1 MIEFPRPVVRLIR
14 TLNEAGYEA
23 YAVGGCVRD
32 ALLGRQPNDWDLTT
46 SALPEQI
53 KACFANRRVIET
65 GIKHGTVTVLD
76 GGVPYEIT
84 TYRLDG
90 AYSDHRRPDSVEFVS
105 DLKEDLRRRDFTVN
119 AMACHPETGV
129 VDLFGGQDDLRA
141 GVIRCVGEPEHR
153 FTEDAL
159 RILRALRFASTYDF
173 AIAPATGRA
182 ALKLAPTLK
191 NVSPERIFV
200 ELKKLLCGKGARRV
214 LAEYSDILFT
224 IFPALAPMRGCAQN
238 NPHHAY
244 DVWTHTLIAL
254 ENAPA
259 DPVYRLTMLF
269 HDSGK
274 PAAHTVG
281 EDGYDHFKGHPA
293 ISRDITEAALFAM
306 KSDRATMNR
315 VLALITEHDL
325 RIPAEPKSVRRQMA
339 RIGSDLFEAL
349 FPVFRADLLAQNPA
363 MIPEKLR
370 AEEALERVF
379 REEVARNVC
388 VKISDLAVNGRD
400 LMALGITG
408 PDVGRTLKT
417 LLDKVVSEELPN
429 EREALLA
436 ACQTRRPDA

>member
-1 MIEFPRPVVRLIR
+1 M
-14 TLNEAGYEA
+14 
-23 YAVGGCVRD
+23 
-32 ALLGRQPNDWDLTT
+32 
-46 SALPEQI
+46 
-53 KACFANRRVIET
+53 
-65 GIKHGTVTVLD
+65 
-76 GGVPYEIT
+76 
-84 TYRLDG
+84 
-90 AYSDHRRPDSVEFVS
+90 
-105 DLKEDLRRRDFTVN
+105 
-119 AMACHPETGV
+119 
-129 VDLFGGQDDLRA
+129 
-141 GVIRCVGEPEHR
+141 
-153 FTEDAL
+153 
-159 RILRALRFASTYDF
+159 
-173 AIAPATGRA
+173 
-182 ALKLAPTLK
+182 KLAPTLQ

-293 ISRDITEAALFAM
+293 ISRDIAEAALLAM